1 MEYRTLGRTGL
12 SVSAF
17 ALGTVELGLDYGI
30 AAPDHAGRPELTE
43 AIRLVHEAI
52 DRGINFIDT
61 ARAYGESEE
70 VLGHALQGRRDD
82 VIIATKGSLHQR
94 HADGSLGE
102 SYTGEELRK
111 VVLESLHTSLKLL
124 QTDHVDIWMV
134 HLVDQSVLAQAETLR
149 DIFDEIRQ
157 SGKVSWFGGSFYGVD
172 DPMAALDTDLF
183 DLYQVTYSVLDQRI
197 ADRFLAAAET
207 NNIGVV
213 ARSVLLQGVLTERGD
228 HLPAHLD
235 PLRERS
241 RAFRELVRNATVNL
255 SPPQAAVAFALAQ
268 SKIQSVL
275 IGVSNEAEL
284 LENLEAVAHQL
295 PEPLLNQL
303 AQLRLDDADLLN
315 PSTW

>member
-12 SVSAF
+12 SVSAL

-30 AAPDHAGRPELTE
+30 AAPDHAGRPELNE
-43 AIRLVHEAI
+43 AIRLVHKAI
-52 DRGINFIDT
+52 DQGINFIDT

-70 VLGHALQGRRDD
+70 VLGHALRGRRND

-94 HADGSLGE
+94 LPNGSLGE
-102 SYTGEELRK
+102 TFTGAELRQ
-111 VVLESLHTSLKLL
+111 VILDSLHTSLKLL

-134 HLVDQSVLAQAETLR
+134 HLVDQPVLAQEETLR
-149 DIFDEIRQ
+149 AVFDEIRQ

-183 DLYQVTYSVLDQRI
+183 DLYQITYSVLDQRI
-197 ADRFLAAAET
+197 ADHFLAEAKT
-207 NNIGVV
+207 NNVGVV

-228 HLPAHLD
+228 HLPTHLE

-255 SPPQAAVAFALAQ
+255 TPPQAAVAFALAQ
-268 SKIQSVL
+268 TEIQSVL

-284 LENLEAVAHQL
+284 LENLEAVTQEM
-295 PEPLLNQL
+295 PKSLLNEL